1 VGTLQRQP
9 RLQGDGLL
17 RAAGLGNSAQFQ
29 TYGADLI
36 DLLPGA
42 IAPHRAQVLILVQIS
57 SPHRAEKTP
66 AWRDTNHRRR
76 RPGGA
81 NGTRLRRSP
90 LHGLA

>member
-1 VGTLQRQP
+1 MSAARARRWLQ
-9 RLQGDGLL
+9 
-17 RAAGLGNSAQFQ
+17 AAGVGNPPQFQ
-29 TYGADLI
+29 TYGADLR

-42 IAPHRAQVLILVQIS
+42 IAPHRAQVLILAQIS
-57 SPHRAEKTP
+57 TPHRAEKTP

-76 RPGGA
+76 RPGEA